1 MKALL
6 LRTFVVCSNKQL
18 LNKEIEHLRNVFYY
32 TNGYPKTVTQ
42 NIISKV
48 KEEQS
53 APSVNITESHQDYVC
68 KSYLLTLPYKEKR
81 GEKTLR
87 NITKELNKILPDK
100 HKTTLVYAG
109 TKLSSN
115 FSINDITKEE
125 HKH

>member
-1 MKALL
+1 M
-6 LRTFVVCSNKQL
+6 VCSNKQL
-18 LNKEIEHLRNVFYY
+18 LNKEIEHLQNVFYY
-32 TNGYPKTVTQ
+32 TNVYPKTLTQ

-53 APSVNITESHQDYVC
+53 SPSVNITASHQDC
-68 KSYLLTLPYKEKR
+68 KSYLLTLPYKGKR

-87 NITKELNKILPDK
+87 NITRELNKILPDK
-100 HKTTLVYAG
+100 HKTTLVYTG

-115 FSINDITKEE
+115 FSINDIAKKE